1 MVAHVGLKESIDFE
15 QGELIL
21 VDKPMDWTSFDVV
34 AKIRSMFRIKKVGH
48 AGTLDPKATGLLI
61 VCTGRMTKS
70 IDQFTAQEK
79 EYTGIF
85 ELGGITSSLD
95 SETEVTDRKDFSR
108 VTSEQV
114 QHVFELFIGKQK
126 QIPPMFSA
134 IKINGRRLY
143 KDARKGKI
151 VEREPREIF
160 IKEFQMTSFELP
172 FVGFRVVCSKGT
184 YIRSLANDCG
194 EKLGCGAYLKQ
205 LTRTK
210 IGNFCIE
217 DALKMENIHLL
228 RNKLQPA
235 IV

>member
-210 IGNFCIE
+210 IGDFRIE

-228 RNKLQPA
+228 KNKLQTA
-235 IV
+235 VA